1 MATYKT
7 ITPQQLIEKFQYALD
22 NKWGYIWGG
31 AGGVWTQAKQ
41 DATTNEE
48 AIKYGQKWVGHRVAD
63 CSGLLSWAFK
73 QLGSYMYHG
82 SNTMWNKYCNAKGEL
97 KNGVRAD
104 GQELK
109 PGTAVF
115 VHKTNPENR
124 SHVGLYIGGDTVI
137 EANCTPKGVITSKI
151 TNKKWTEWGELK
163 YVDYGA
169 EPQPTPTPE
178 PVPVTR
184 LLRYGCKGE
193 DVKYVQ
199 WLLNEAG
206 YLTGGIDG
214 IFGQNTLAAVK
225 GFQGSR
231 GLKVDGIVGPLT
243 LEALQKVGP
252 TEPKYKAVIENL
264 TKEEAD
270 AVKAAYPSA
279 TIMEVN

>member
-22 NKWGYIWGG
+22 EKWGYIWGG

-63 CSGLLSWAFK
+63 CSGLFSWAFK
-73 QLGSYMYHG
+73 ELGSYMYHG

-97 KNGVRAD
+97 VNGKRTD
-104 GQELK
+104 GEELK

-163 YVDYGA
+163 YVDFGA
-169 EPQPTPTPE
+169 EPQPTPTKR
-178 PVPVTR
+178 T
-184 LLRYGCKGE
+184 LRYGCKGD
-193 DVKYVQ
+193 DVRELQ
-199 WLLNEAG
+199 EALTKFG
-206 YLTGGIDG
+206 YLADKIDG
-214 IFGQNTLAAVK
+214 IFGKNTLAAVK
-225 GFQGSR
+225 NFQGSR
-231 GLKVDGIVGPLT
+231 GLVVDGIVGPKT
-243 LEALQKVGP
+243 WAALESTPPSPPVVPLYTVIIGDLEREAADKL
-252 TEPKYKAVIENL
+252 KAEFPQAEIRNQ
-264 TKEEAD
+264 
-270 AVKAAYPSA
+270 
-279 TIMEVN
+279 